1 MKKIDPTKSMTQ
13 LVHEYPHLARL
24 LWQQGIECAE
34 CMASQKDTLMD
45 VARMYKLDI
54 NLLIA
59 QVYAMEEKT
68 GAEKSPD

>member
-1 MKKIDPTKSMTQ
+1 MKKIDPTKSMAE
-13 LVHEYPHLARL
+13 LVHEYPHLARI

-34 CMASQKDTLMD
+34 CMASQVDTLLD

-59 QVYAMEEKT
+59 QVYALEKKT
-68 GAEKSPD
+68 DTENNSH